1 MDNNIIQAYFWN
13 EIIRLGFS
21 PISDREKKAWLY
33 LYGKSLKEF
42 WEVEEYPTKNESDS
56 MIIFHSNIN
65 LEYKFDHISNI
76 ENYEIKL
83 YYLTDSLELMWTHDV
98 DSHGFFSFPEKSL
111 LHKYDKLNTA
121 KRNIS
126 SQHIEKVLDGLII
139 HPAIH
144 QHIHSPI
151 DEHKIRIGGGIY
163 NPFVYLFH
171 LRFQLCPSNEKRNE
185 EKGRLVELF
194 EDAIKNDRSIPPNE
208 LFG

>member
-21 PISDREKKAWLY
+21 PISDREKKAWLH
-33 LYGKSLKEF
+33 LYGKNLKEF
-42 WEVEEYPTKNESDS
+42 WEVEGYPTINESDS

-65 LEYKFDHISNI
+65 LEYKFNHISNI

-83 YYLTDSLELMWTHDV
+83 YYLTNSLELMWTHDV

-111 LHKYDKLNTA
+111 LHKYNKLNTA

-151 DEHKIRIGGGIY
+151 DEHEIRIGGGIY
-163 NPFVYLFH
+163 NPFVYL
-171 LRFQLCPSNEKRNE
+171 LYNTPQNS
-185 EKGRLVELF
+185 
-194 EDAIKNDRSIPPNE
+194 DQ
-208 LFG
+208 

>member
-21 PISDREKKAWLY
+21 PASDKEKKVWLR

-42 WEVEEYPTKNESDS
+42 WEVEQYPSKNESNP
-56 MIIFHSNIN
+56 MIIYHSNIN
-65 LEYKFDHISNI
+65 LEYKFNHIYNI
-76 ENYEIKL
+76 ENYEIQL

-98 DSHGFFSFPEKSL
+98 DSHVYFSFPEKSL
-111 LHKYDKLNTA
+111 LNKYNKLRKA
-121 KRNIS
+121 KRSLSIH
-126 SQHIEKVLDGLII
+126 HIEKVLDGLIF

-144 QHIHSPI
+144 QHIQSPI
-151 DEHKIRIGGGIY
+151 DKHEIRIGGGIY

-171 LRFQLCPSNEKRNE
+171 LRFQLCPSIEKRNE
-185 EKGRLVELF
+185 EKRRLVELF
-194 EDAIKNDRSIPPNE
+194 KDAISKNRNIPPNE